1 MDFHTN
7 DVGFV
12 PLTAGHYVE
21 NTSNAD
27 LVFLETFKADQF
39 MDFSLNNWLRH
50 LPPEMVT
57 AHLNL
62 DENAIRKIPAEKLA
76 IIEG

>member
-12 PLTAGHYVE
+12 PMTAGHYVH
-21 NTSNAD
+21 NTGNTD
-27 LVFLETFKADQF
+27 LVYLEIFKANQF
-39 MDFSLNNWLRH
+39 MDFSLNNWIRR

-57 AHLNL
+57 SDLNFNGT
-62 DENAIRKIPAEKLA
+62 EIKAIPSEKLGLISA
-76 IIEG
+76 